1 MHLHILW
8 SVYHTFHLI
17 SYTFQ
22 FTVSSSATL
31 VFFCVIQL
39 ASKKAENKQ
48 KTLMEKLQEIDVNY
62 GEICAEAENEAKSHK
77 KQHGGGKG
85 GGKGSGRKHKRKGT
99 ISSPI
104 NLTSDPDLKL
114 CHLVSWYCH
123 PTSYNK
129 YNSLYMVCNTGC
141 LGHEKRTRLLFV
153 CLFVWF
159 TPGLLTYWTNLMS
172 SSDMCGNRLA
182 LFRWGSWPK
191 SDVLFA

>member
-1 MHLHILW
+1 MMAEHMTRLEPSCAFTYIMVCLSHFSLDIVHF
-8 SVYHTFHLI
+8 SVHCGFLYCNTC
-17 SYTFQ
+17 
-22 FTVSSSATL
+22 
-31 VFFCVIQL
+31 FFGVIQL

-114 CHLVSWYCH
+114 CHLVS
-123 PTSYNK
+123 
-129 YNSLYMVCNTGC
+129 
-141 LGHEKRTRLLFV
+141 
-153 CLFVWF
+153 
-159 TPGLLTYWTNLMS
+159 
-172 SSDMCGNRLA
+172 
-182 LFRWGSWPK
+182 
-191 SDVLFA
+191 